1 MKYNKIIVRS
11 RITIEFK
18 IQLRRN
24 LIIYVSYVSDFDE
37 SHCLLSCQRNLRRA
51 RRGGNAL
58 SIRAGYKDSR
68 TNKSLRGCEIAET
81 TKSGSTDGGY
91 ICISGGCPAPTA
103 TYSLGN
109 PSRNASR
116 LFRRRGVGMRLR
128 SKIIEKVF

>member
-1 MKYNKIIVRS
+1 M
-11 RITIEFK
+11 
-18 IQLRRN
+18 
-24 LIIYVSYVSDFDE
+24 
-37 SHCLLSCQRNLRRA
+37 
-51 RRGGNAL
+51 GGGADNAL
-58 SIRAGYKDSR
+58 SIRAGYKDSK

-81 TKSGSTDGGY
+81 TKSGSKDGGY